1 MLYSFSIHIQNSWN
15 PVSLDV
21 KGGELVCMSVFP
33 IHSEI
38 ARFRD
43 LILTTLPY
51 QCLILLHS
59 GFHTAPSQLKLIS
72 VWSWVIS
79 LSPNLMK
86 TFSCFIYLTFLWELT
101 LLVTHPFRTAFL
113 LQRHLPNFPPS
124 LAFSPLPSLLIPLS
138 LSLSF
143 SSLAPGKE
151 NNSQNSKN

>member
-1 MLYSFSIHIQNSWN
+1 MLLFFLNSYSKFLKPCLSRCQGKGACLYVCFSN
-15 PVSLDV
+15 P
-21 KGGELVCMSVFP
+21 
-33 IHSEI
+33 
-38 ARFRD
+38 FRD
-43 LILTTLPY
+43 CQIQRFDLNDLALSV
-51 QCLILLHS
+51 LDLLHS